1 MGAPKRIG
9 YIAAE
14 RILGDLNVGP
24 GHTITAPGGY
34 YGPLFNLQGGDVY
47 FVNKDTGDNDNEGTD
62 PKLPL
67 ADLEA
72 AYLACADNK
81 GDYIFAQ
88 RTWALTAPPLTIAK
102 KRIHII
108 GLDHNPVGYWEG
120 QAMIGAAT
128 ASVEFAAE
136 SHEVELAGFCLGS
149 PDAANPAVQII
160 AAVSSGHIH
169 HCAIG
174 QAGSGAT
181 YGIYT
186 PAGGEMD
193 DGWTIDHC
201 EFGSALTL
209 HHFRGLAYTARINN
223 NVFRFPAAAKECI
236 AVLGC
241 GDVEIFGNMFVAAIG
256 AGPAA
261 GWAVHLDA
269 NAVKCFVYH
278 NWAARAAQEHDAVNP
293 YKDESTAGV
302 ATSLNAW
309 ADNFDGW
316 ALSITPDA

>member
-1 MGAPKRIG
+1 MKKVG
-9 YIAAE
+9 YISAE
-14 RILGDLNVGP
+14 RIWGDLNLGP

-34 YGPLFNLQGGDVY
+34 YGPLRNLQGGKVY

-62 PKLPL
+62 PSLPL

-72 AYLACADNK
+72 AYLKLEDNK

-88 RTWALTAPPLTIAK
+88 RTWALTAPPLTLAK

-108 GLDHNPVGYWEG
+108 GLDHNPVGYWHG
-120 QAMIGAAT
+120 QAMIGAA
-128 ASVEFAAE
+128 APSVVFEGG
-136 SHEVELAGFCLGS
+136 SHEVEIAGFCLGS
-149 PDAANPAVQII
+149 PDAANPAVQV
-160 AAVSSGHIH
+160 AAAISGGHIH

-174 QAGSGAT
+174 QGGSGAT

-186 PAGGEMD
+186 PAGGELD

-201 EFGSALTL
+201 EFGSGLTL
-209 HHFRGLAYTARINN
+209 HHISVLAYTARIADNI
-223 NVFRFPAAAKECI
+223 FRFPSAAKECL
-236 AVLGC
+236 ALAGV
-241 GDVEIFGNMFVAAIG
+241 GDVEVFGNMFVAAIG
-256 AGPAA
+256 GGQNA

-269 NAVKCFVYH
+269 NAVRCFVYH
-278 NWAARAAQEHDAVNP
+278 NWAARAAQDHDATNP
-293 YKDESTAGV
+293 YRDESTAGV